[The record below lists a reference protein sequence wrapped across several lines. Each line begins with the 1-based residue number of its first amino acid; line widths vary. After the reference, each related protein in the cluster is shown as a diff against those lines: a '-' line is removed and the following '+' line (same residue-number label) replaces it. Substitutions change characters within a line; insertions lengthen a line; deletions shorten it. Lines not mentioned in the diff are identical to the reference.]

1 MIIDTVRVAAEAFE
15 RELPKDQHEERVW
28 VMPLKCDGVMIKNPI
43 LVSVGFEDGTTSLN
57 VREIFTE
64 ALKAGAEAIIVAH
77 NHPSGNL
84 TPSKA
89 DLEATEKL
97 KAAAGLLEVQ
107 LVDHLIIGKG
117 DYFSFAE
124 NGLC

>member
-1 MIIDTVRVAAEAFE
+1 MKIDTVRVAAEAFE
-15 RELPKDQHEERVW
+15 RELPKEQNEERVW
-28 VMPLKCDGVMIKNPI
+28 VMPLKRDGVMIKKPI

-84 TPSKA
+84 TTSKA
-89 DLEATEKL
+89 DQEATEKL

-107 LVDHLIIGKG
+107 LADHLIIGKG